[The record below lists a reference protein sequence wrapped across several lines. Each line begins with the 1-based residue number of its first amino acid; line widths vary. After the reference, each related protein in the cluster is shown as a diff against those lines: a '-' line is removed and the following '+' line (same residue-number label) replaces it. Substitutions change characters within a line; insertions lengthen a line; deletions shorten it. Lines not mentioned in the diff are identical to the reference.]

1 MPVPMWVAEV
11 NKRVFNRLELKR
23 GVRPVI
29 GHTGR
34 SSGKPY
40 RTPLDAHAVEGG
52 FIFICMYGSESDWV
66 QNVLAAET
74 ATLEA
79 RGETYELTNPRLIT
93 KDEAW
98 RQLPATTKA
107 PPDFLRVTEYL
118 QMDTAGTT
126 G

>member
-11 NKRVFNRLELKR
+11 NKRVFNKLELKR
-23 GVRPVI
+23 GVRPVL

-34 SSGKPY
+34 ASGTRY
-40 RTPLDAHAVEGG
+40 RTPLDAHAVDGG
-52 FIFICMYGSESDWV
+52 FIFICMYGSDSDWV
-66 QNVLAAET
+66 QNVLAAGT

-79 RGETYELTNPRLIT
+79 HDETHVLTNPRLIT
-93 KDEAW
+93 KEEAW
-98 RQLPATTKA
+98 QQLPETTKA

-118 QMDTAGTT
+118 RMDTVNT